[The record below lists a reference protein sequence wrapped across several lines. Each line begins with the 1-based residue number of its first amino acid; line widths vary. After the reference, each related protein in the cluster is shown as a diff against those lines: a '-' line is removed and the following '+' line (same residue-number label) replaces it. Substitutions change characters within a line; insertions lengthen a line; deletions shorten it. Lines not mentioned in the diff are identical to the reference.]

1 LLQVI
6 QVQVHGKRRHCE
18 RTRSDIPRRLENQGG
33 GLIASLRSF
42 LRGIHSF
49 ALCLYGEKIL
59 QDLEQNPST
68 TLITY
73 FKLCPKEEV
82 KQESVAVSSCQ
93 DVTRDEVEFSLQKA
107 GQFLCYQ
114 RGFCLAA
121 EHQRQEQHG
130 DRNTMSHHKGVL
142 KGHQG
147 QKARSWGKTD
157 TCQRQ
162 SSLDVSQIKLNSFPL
177 TK

>member
-1 LLQVI
+1 VNAGTAKG
-6 QVQVHGKRRHCE
+6 HGQTFHDDWKTKWALNFR
-18 RTRSDIPRRLENQGG
+18 DIVNKGTMSTQMSQE
-33 GLIASLRSF
+33 
-42 LRGIHSF
+42 IHSF

-82 KQESVAVSSCQ
+82 KQESVAVSSCE

-114 RGFCLAA
+114 RGFFLAV
-121 EHQRQEQHG
+121 ENQRQDYTGTEIQCHIIRAALEAIRASSMVIG
-130 DRNTMSHHKGVL
+130 ENRYSPETQFFG
-142 KGHQG
+142 G
-147 QKARSWGKTD
+147 QSNKAK
-157 TCQRQ
+157 
-162 SSLDVSQIKLNSFPL
+162 
-177 TK
+177 